1 MSFYDEMQGVATE
14 LLQEFKQATILYRTP
29 TAGAQPWEPVTYNDT
44 PISGGTVS
52 GVSQRYVT
60 DLVTTSDLHAI
71 LPVFFTLFTADSTKI
86 TADSTQWT
94 ADSLTTTPTN
104 AGRLVIDGVERQ
116 IIRVMPSPAAGT
128 VVCRHVFVK
137 G

>member
-14 LLQEFKQATILYRTP
+14 LLQEFKQGSIVYRAP

-52 GVSQRYVT
+52 GVSQQYVT
-60 DLVTTSDLHAI
+60 DLITTSDLHAL
-71 LPVFFTLFTADSTKI
+71 LPVFGA
-86 TADSTQWT
+86 
-94 ADSLTTTPTN
+94 TPTN
-104 AGRLVIDGVERQ
+104 TGRLLIDGVEHQ

-128 VVCRHVFVK
+128 VVCWHVFVK